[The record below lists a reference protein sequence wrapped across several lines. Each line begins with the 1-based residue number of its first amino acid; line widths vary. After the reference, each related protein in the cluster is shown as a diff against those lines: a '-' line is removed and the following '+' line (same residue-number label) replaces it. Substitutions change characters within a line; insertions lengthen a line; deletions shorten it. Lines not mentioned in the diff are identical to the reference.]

1 MLNDYPVVELVV
13 ARMESDFSNLTP
25 KLRKPFSGKDIDAK
39 LGRLAR
45 CGESGQL
52 RFHKKPAADVMCSKW
67 PFFLKA

>member
-39 LGRLAR
+39 LEQIVQDGIPREIHSA
-45 CGESGQL
+45 
-52 RFHKKPAADVMCSKW
+52 
-67 PFFLKA
+67 PFFSILHKNSHRRYY